1 MQKQAH
7 LQEVGA
13 VLPAA
18 EVGDGP
24 RRGSMGQFAG
34 AGTDAGQGRVD
45 AGAARSTTATTL
57 FGAY

>member
-1 MQKQAH
+1 VQKQAH

-24 RRGSMGQFAG
+24 RRGSMRWEPDGDA
-34 AGTDAGQGRVD
+34 AVTNPTDREVHP
-45 AGAARSTTATTL
+45 
-57 FGAY
+57 